1 MRKSIIASTQ
11 DSSQPK
17 SEDQRWL
24 DLEAIAAVEVT
35 SEEKEFQI
43 ESALLPGVQPGWRA
57 ATPGSQTIRLRFD
70 RPQKLTRIQLN
81 FEEIQMTRTQEFVLR
96 YSSDAGGRFRDI
108 VRQQWNFSGPDSLRE
123 VEDYTLDLSGVTA
136 LELTIV
142 PDTSGGPAHASLLS
156 LRVA

>member
-1 MRKSIIASTQ
+1 MRKRIIDSTQ
-11 DSSQPK
+11 ESSQPK

-24 DLEAIAAVEVT
+24 DLEALAAVEVT
-35 SEEKEFQI
+35 SEEKEFPI

-57 ATPGSQTIRLRFD
+57 ATPGSQTIRVRFD
-70 RPQKLTRIQLN
+70 QPQKLTRIQLC
-81 FEEIQMTRTQEFVLR
+81 FEEMQMTRMQEFVLR
-96 YSSDAGGRFRDI
+96 YLPDSGGAFRDI

-123 VEDYTLDLSGVTA
+123 VEDYTVELSGVTA

-156 LRVA
+156 LRLA